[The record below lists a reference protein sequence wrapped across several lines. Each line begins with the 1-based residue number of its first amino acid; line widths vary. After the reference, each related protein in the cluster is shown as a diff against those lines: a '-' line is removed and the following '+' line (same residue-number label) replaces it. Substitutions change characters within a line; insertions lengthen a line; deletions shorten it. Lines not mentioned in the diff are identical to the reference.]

1 LAKHKKIIQKQINSI
16 VREAPKI
23 RIHSFTPVDKKFL
36 HLGDKLDF
44 NLYIPNEHTQMSLF
58 LQSNTIIDKQYN
70 EKLQKIEQLFTS
82 MLEKTKYDDFLKTN
96 IQNILND
103 KLLTLD
109 EKTNIIY
116 ETSGQLTNSLYS
128 NPSALKNAKLS
139 KNIVSPILQ
148 SILYNKNTI
157 SSYIKI
163 IKYDYYTHTHS
174 LNVSIYAL
182 CLGAELNLGKDRL
195 IKLGRSALLHDL
207 GKSKIQPNIVNKTDK
222 LTDYEYSY
230 MKEHSSFGYEIA
242 KKIGIIDKEI
252 LDGIL
257 HHHEKLNGTGYPDG
271 LKNEE
276 IKLFPRI
283 IAVCDVFDAM
293 TTKRSYKAAL
303 SSFEALSVIKAQMQ
317 THLDKNILNTFIK
330 MLHT

>member
-1 LAKHKKIIQKQINSI
+1 MKQQKVIQKQINSI
-16 VREAPKI
+16 VKDIPKI
-23 RIHSFTPVDKKFL
+23 RAHSFTPVDKRFL
-36 HLGDKLDF
+36 HLGDKLNF
-44 NLYIPNEHTQMSLF
+44 NLYIPNKHTQMSLF
-58 LQSNTIIDKQYN
+58 LQSNTVIDKQYN

-82 MLEKTKYDDFLKTN
+82 MLEKTKYDDFLEIN
-96 IQNILND
+96 IQNILDD
-103 KLLTLD
+103 KLLTLE

-116 ETSGQLTNSLYS
+116 ETSGELTNSLYS

-148 SILYNKNTI
+148 SILYNEHTI
-157 SSYIKI
+157 SSYIQI

-182 CLGAELNLGKDRL
+182 CLGAELNLSKDRL

-207 GKSKIQPNIVNKTDK
+207 GKSKIESNIVNKVDS
-222 LTDYEYSY
+222 LTDHEYAH
-230 MKEHSSFGYEIA
+230 MKKHSSFGYDIA
-242 KKIGIIDKEI
+242 KEIGIVDKEI

-257 HHHEKLNGTGYPDG
+257 HHHEKLNGTGYPEG

-283 IAVCDVFDAM
+283 IAICDVFDAM
-293 TTKRSYKAAL
+293 TTKRSYKNAL
-303 SSFEALSVIKAQMQ
+303 SSFEALSVIKAEMQ
-317 THLDKNILNTFIK
+317 THLDKNILNAFIK